1 MSKDIKIG
9 VSIYSFTYFY
19 DLKLMDLE
27 DLLRTAHE
35 MGYEG
40 VEIVVAQMAPEYPN
54 ISDEWIA
61 HFRELLDK
69 YQLHLVSWSA
79 YIDMGLRPDR
89 DLTEPDS
96 GKKSRRRPCA
106 DPACN

>member
-35 MGYEG
+35 M
-40 VEIVVAQMAPEYPN
+40 VLKN
-54 ISDEWIA
+54 S
-61 HFRELLDK
+61 
-69 YQLHLVSWSA
+69 SA
-79 YIDMGLRPDR
+79 
-89 DLTEPDS
+89 
-96 GKKSRRRPCA
+96 
-106 DPACN
+106 